1 LYCEVLTMLF
11 CYFDNRLSNLES
23 SSRNTLY
30 LILIFSAIIP
40 IALAIYYNQM
50 TLSKESVVLDY
61 LFERIFSP
69 IRQFIDF
76 IYSGLSSSVV
86 SDTFTDDL
94 LKSIISLFVVVNP
107 IGKVPLLI
115 TLTEKMEK
123 QNKKLVSKNAIIT
136 TAVLLTVFAVAGIQ
150 LLSIFGI
157 SIFSFMIAGGVLL
170 FIISIE
176 FLTHG
181 EWRHSGSSIS
191 GDSGI
196 VPLAF
201 PLLAGPGAITTVI
214 ISLQA
219 YGWLVSII
227 SIVFVVLAT
236 YLVLQLQNPISR
248 ILGRRGSIITTRVFA
263 IFLAAIAVQYIV
275 EGLRQL
281 FVLQ

>member
-1 LYCEVLTMLF
+1 MF
-11 CYFDNRLSNLES
+11 FRHFSNRLSNLEPRS
-23 SSRNTLY
+23 YVTLY
-30 LILIFSAIIP
+30 VILIFSAILS
-40 IALAIYYNQM
+40 IALAIYYDQIMVSEKNW
-50 TLSKESVVLDY
+50 TYDY
-61 LFERIFSP
+61 LYEIIISP
-69 IRQFIDF
+69 IRQFIDLA
-76 IYSGLSSSVV
+76 YSKFMSSSVI

-94 LKSIISLFVVVNP
+94 LKSVISLFVVVNP

-115 TLTEKMEK
+115 TLTQKMEK

-157 SIFSFMIAGGVLL
+157 SIFSFMIAGGILL

-181 EWRHSGSSIS
+181 EWRYGYSSVS

-219 YGWLVSII
+219 YGWMVSII
-227 SIVFVVLAT
+227 SIVFVVILT
-236 YLVLQLQNPISR
+236 YLIFHLQNPISR
-248 ILGRRGSIITTRVFA
+248 ILGRRGSVVTTRVFA

>member
-1 LYCEVLTMLF
+1 MFFHRFNYALE
-11 CYFDNRLSNLES
+11 NLES
-23 SSRNTLY
+23 KSRVALY
-30 LILIFSAIIP
+30 VILIFSVILS

-50 TLSKESVVLDY
+50 IVSEENLAYDSLI
-61 LFERIFSP
+61 ERIISP
-69 IRQFIDF
+69 IRQFIDHA
-76 IYSGLSSSVV
+76 YSKFLSSIVV
-86 SDTFTDDL
+86 TDTFTDDL
-94 LKSIISLFVVVNP
+94 LKSVVSLFVVVNP

-115 TLTEKMEK
+115 TLTQKMEK

-227 SIVFVVLAT
+227 SIVFVVTVT
-236 YLVLQLQNPISR
+236 YLVFRLENPILR
-248 ILGRRGSIITTRVFA
+248 ILGRRGSIVTTRVFA

-281 FVLQ
+281 LVLQ

>member
-1 LYCEVLTMLF
+1 MF
-11 CYFDNRLSNLES
+11 FRHFNNRFSNLEPRS
-23 SSRNTLY
+23 HVILY
-30 LILIFSAIIP
+30 VILIFSVILP

-50 TLSKESVVLDY
+50 IISEENLAYDSLY
-61 LFERIFSP
+61 GRFISP
-69 IRQFIDF
+69 IRQFIDLA
-76 IYSGLSSSVV
+76 YTKLMSSSVI

-94 LKSIISLFVVVNP
+94 LKSVISLFVVVNP
-107 IGKVPLLI
+107 IGQVPLFI
-115 TLTEKMEK
+115 ALTQKMEK

-227 SIVFVVLAT
+227 SIVFVVLVT

-281 FVLQ
+281 FLLQ

>member
-1 LYCEVLTMLF
+1 MLF
-11 CYFDNRLSNLES
+11 RYFDNTLSNLR
-23 SSRNTLY
+23 SRSYATLY
-30 LILIFSAIIP
+30 LLLIFSAILS
-40 IALAIYYNQM
+40 IALVIYYDQVVV
-50 TLSKESVVLDY
+50 SKESITYDY
-61 LFERIFSP
+61 LFEKTFSP
-69 IRQFIDF
+69 IHQFIDL
-76 IYSGLSSSVV
+76 IYSRLLSSSVI

-94 LKSIISLFVVVNP
+94 LKSVVALFVVVNP
-107 IGKVPLLI
+107 IGKVPI
-115 TLTEKMEK
+115 FIALTEKMEK

-157 SIFSFMIAGGVLL
+157 TIFSFMIAGGILL

-181 EWRHSGSSIS
+181 EWRHSGSSTS

-219 YGWLVSII
+219 YGWIVSII
-227 SIVFVVLAT
+227 SIVFIVLVT
-236 YLVLQLQNPISR
+236 YLVLQLGNPILR
-248 ILGRRGSIITTRVFA
+248 ILGRRGSIVTTRVFA

>member
-1 LYCEVLTMLF
+1 MFFRLF
-11 CYFDNRLSNLES
+11 NYALENLES
-23 SSRNTLY
+23 RSHVTLY
-30 LILIFSAIIP
+30 VIVIFSAILS
-40 IALAIYYNQM
+40 IALPIYYNQM
-50 TLSKESVVLDY
+50 IVSEENLAYDSLI
-61 LFERIFSP
+61 ERIISP
-69 IRQFIDF
+69 IRQFIDLA
-76 IYSGLSSSVV
+76 YSKFMSSSVI

-94 LKSIISLFVVVNP
+94 LKSVISLFVVVNP

-115 TLTEKMEK
+115 TLTQKMEK

-136 TAVLLTVFAVAGIQ
+136 TAVLLTVFALAGIQ

-157 SIFSFMIAGGVLL
+157 SIFSFMIAGGILL

-181 EWRHSGSSIS
+181 EWRYSGSSTS

-219 YGWLVSII
+219 YGWIVSII
-227 SIVFVVLAT
+227 SIVFVVTVT
-236 YLVLQLQNPISR
+236 YVVFHLENPILK
-248 ILGRRGSIITTRVFA
+248 ILGRRGSIVTTRVFA

>member
-1 LYCEVLTMLF
+1 MFF
-11 CYFDNRLSNLES
+11 CYLSNTLSSLES
-23 SSRNTLY
+23 RSHLTLY
-30 LILIFSAIIP
+30 LFLIFSTILL

-50 TLSKESVVLDY
+50 IVSKENIAYDY
-61 LFERIFSP
+61 LYEKIFSP
-69 IRQFIDF
+69 VHQFIDF
-76 IYSGLSSSVV
+76 IYSKLLSPSVV
-86 SDTFTDDL
+86 SDTFADDV
-94 LKSIISLFVVVNP
+94 LKSVVSLFVVVNP
-107 IGKVPLLI
+107 IGKVPIFI

-123 QNKKLVSKNAIIT
+123 QNKKLVSTNAIIT

-181 EWRHSGSSIS
+181 EWRYGGSSIS

-219 YGWLVSII
+219 YGWVVSII
-227 SIVFVVLAT
+227 SIVFVVSVT
-236 YLVLQLQNPISR
+236 YLVLQLGNPILR
-248 ILGRRGSIITTRVFA
+248 ILGRRGSLVTTRVFA
-263 IFLAAIAVQYIV
+263 IFLAAIAVQYV
-275 EGLRQL
+275 VDGLRQL
-281 FVLQ
+281 LVPQ

>member
-1 LYCEVLTMLF
+1 MLF
-11 CYFDNRLSNLES
+11 HYFNNTLSNLES
-23 SSRNTLY
+23 RSRITLY

-40 IALAIYYNQM
+40 IALVIYYNQM
-50 TLSKESVVLDY
+50 TVSKESVAFDH

-69 IRQFIDF
+69 IHQFIDF
-76 IYSGLSSSVV
+76 IYSGFLSSSVV

-94 LKSIISLFVVVNP
+94 LKSVISLFVVVNP

-181 EWRHSGSSIS
+181 EWRHSGSSLS

-219 YGWLVSII
+219 YGWIVSII
-227 SIVFVVLAT
+227 SIVFVVLVT

-281 FVLQ
+281 FMLQ

>member
-1 LYCEVLTMLF
+1 MFFHRFNYALE
-11 CYFDNRLSNLES
+11 NLES
-23 SSRNTLY
+23 KSRVALY
-30 LILIFSAIIP
+30 VILIFSVILS

-50 TLSKESVVLDY
+50 IVSEENLAYDSLY
-61 LFERIFSP
+61 GRFISP
-69 IRQFIDF
+69 IRQFIDLA
-76 IYSGLSSSVV
+76 YTKLMSSSVI

-94 LKSIISLFVVVNP
+94 LKSVISLFVVVNP
-107 IGKVPLLI
+107 IGQVPLFI
-115 TLTEKMEK
+115 ALTQKMEK

-227 SIVFVVLAT
+227 SIVFVVLVT

>member
-1 LYCEVLTMLF
+1 MF
-11 CYFDNRLSNLES
+11 FRHFNNRFSNLEPRS
-23 SSRNTLY
+23 HVILY
-30 LILIFSAIIP
+30 VILIFSAILP
-40 IALAIYYNQM
+40 IALAIYYDQM
-50 TLSKESVVLDY
+50 MVSVENLAYDY
-61 LFERIFSP
+61 LSDTIISP
-69 IRQFIDF
+69 IRQFIDLA
-76 IYSGLSSSVV
+76 YSKFVSSSVV

-94 LKSIISLFVVVNP
+94 LKSVVSLYVVVNP
-107 IGKVPLLI
+107 IGKIPLLI
-115 TLTEKMEK
+115 TLTQKMEK

-181 EWRHSGSSIS
+181 EWRYSGSSLS

-219 YGWLVSII
+219 YGWIVSII
-227 SIVFVVLAT
+227 SIVFVVLLT
-236 YLVLQLQNPISR
+236 YLVLHLQNPISR

-275 EGLRQL
+275 EGLRHL
-281 FVLQ
+281 FVLQG

>member
-1 LYCEVLTMLF
+1 MF
-11 CYFDNRLSNLES
+11 FRHFNNRIANLES
-23 SSRNTLY
+23 RSYVTLY
-30 LILIFSAIIP
+30 VIVIFSAILS

-50 TLSKESVVLDY
+50 IISEENLAYDSLI
-61 LFERIFSP
+61 ERIISP
-69 IRQFIDF
+69 IRQFIDL
-76 IYSGLSSSVV
+76 IYSKYLGSSVI

-94 LKSIISLFVVVNP
+94 LKSVVSLFVVVNP
-107 IGKVPLLI
+107 IGQVPLFI
-115 TLTEKMEK
+115 ALTQKMEK

-157 SIFSFMIAGGVLL
+157 SIFSFTIAGGVLL

-181 EWRHSGSSIS
+181 EWRYGRSSMA

-219 YGWLVSII
+219 YGWIVSII
-227 SIVFVVLAT
+227 SIVFVVSVT
-236 YLVLQLQNPISR
+236 YLVLHLGDPILR
-248 ILGRRGSIITTRVFA
+248 ILGRRGSIVTTRVFA

-281 FVLQ
+281 FVLK

>member
-1 LYCEVLTMLF
+1 MVVSM
-11 CYFDNRLSNLES
+11 ES
-23 SSRNTLY
+23 
-30 LILIFSAIIP
+30 
-40 IALAIYYNQM
+40 LAY
-50 TLSKESVVLDY
+50 DY
-61 LFERIFSP
+61 LSDTIISP
-69 IRQFIDF
+69 IRQFIDLA
-76 IYSGLSSSVV
+76 YSKFVSSSVV

-94 LKSIISLFVVVNP
+94 LKSVVSLYVVVNP
-107 IGKVPLLI
+107 IGKIPLLI
-115 TLTEKMEK
+115 TLTQKMEK

-136 TAVLLTVFAVAGIQ
+136 TAILLTVFAVAGIQ
-150 LLSIFGI
+150 LLPIFGI
-157 SIFSFMIAGGVLL
+157 SIFSFMIAAGVLL

-181 EWRHSGSSIS
+181 EWRYSGSSLS

-219 YGWLVSII
+219 YGWIVSII
-227 SIVFVVLAT
+227 SIVFVVLLT
-236 YLVLQLQNPISR
+236 YLVLHLQNPISR

-275 EGLRQL
+275 EGLRHL
-281 FVLQ
+281 FVLQG

>member
-1 LYCEVLTMLF
+1 MF
-11 CYFDNRLSNLES
+11 FRHFNNRLANLES
-23 SSRNTLY
+23 RSHVTLY
-30 LILIFSAIIP
+30 VILIFSAVLP
-40 IALAIYYNQM
+40 IAFAIYYNQM
-50 TLSKESVVLDY
+50 IVSEENLAYDSLYGT
-61 LFERIFSP
+61 IISP
-69 IRQFIDF
+69 IRQFIDLT
-76 IYSGLSSSVV
+76 YSKFLSSLVL

-94 LKSIISLFVVVNP
+94 LKSVVSLFVVVNP
-107 IGKVPLLI
+107 IGKVPLFI
-115 TLTEKMEK
+115 TLTQKMEK

-136 TAVLLTVFAVAGIQ
+136 TAVLLTIFAVAGVQ

-157 SIFSFMIAGGVLL
+157 SIFSFMIAGGILL

-181 EWRHSGSSIS
+181 EWRHGRSSIA

-214 ISLQA
+214 ISLQT

-227 SIVFVVLAT
+227 SIVFVVAVT
-236 YLVLQLQNPISR
+236 YLVLHLENPISR
-248 ILGRRGSIITTRVFA
+248 ILGRRGSIVTTRVFA
-263 IFLAAIAVQYIV
+263 IFLAAIAIQYVV

-281 FVLQ
+281 LVIQ

>member
-1 LYCEVLTMLF
+1 MVSEKNWTY
-11 CYFDNRLSNLES
+11 
-23 SSRNTLY
+23 
-30 LILIFSAIIP
+30 
-40 IALAIYYNQM
+40 
-50 TLSKESVVLDY
+50 DY
-61 LFERIFSP
+61 LYEIIISP
-69 IRQFIDF
+69 IRQFIDLA
-76 IYSGLSSSVV
+76 YSKFMSSSVI

-94 LKSIISLFVVVNP
+94 LKSVISLFVVVNP

-115 TLTEKMEK
+115 TLTQKMEK

-157 SIFSFMIAGGVLL
+157 SIFSFMIAGGILL

-181 EWRHSGSSIS
+181 EWRYGYSSVS

-219 YGWLVSII
+219 YGWMVSII
-227 SIVFVVLAT
+227 SIVFVVILT
-236 YLVLQLQNPISR
+236 YLIFHLQNPISR
-248 ILGRRGSIITTRVFA
+248 ILGRRGSVVTTRVFA

>member
-1 LYCEVLTMLF
+1 MF
-11 CYFDNRLSNLES
+11 FRHFNNRFSNLEPRS
-23 SSRNTLY
+23 HVILY
-30 LILIFSAIIP
+30 VILIFSAILP
-40 IALAIYYNQM
+40 IALAIYYDQM
-50 TLSKESVVLDY
+50 VVSMESLAYDY
-61 LFERIFSP
+61 LSDTIISP
-69 IRQFIDF
+69 IRQFIDLA
-76 IYSGLSSSVV
+76 YSKFVSSSGV

-94 LKSIISLFVVVNP
+94 LKSVVSLYVVVNP
-107 IGKVPLLI
+107 IGKIPLLI
-115 TLTEKMEK
+115 TLTQKMEK

-181 EWRHSGSSIS
+181 EWRYSGSSLS
-191 GDSGI
+191 GDSGT

-219 YGWLVSII
+219 YGWIVSII
-227 SIVFVVLAT
+227 SIVFVVLLT
-236 YLVLQLQNPISR
+236 YLVLHLQNPISR

-275 EGLRQL
+275 EGLRHL
-281 FVLQ
+281 FVLQG

>member
-1 LYCEVLTMLF
+1 MF
-11 CYFDNRLSNLES
+11 FRHFNNRFSNLEPKS
-23 SSRNTLY
+23 HVILY
-30 LILIFSAIIP
+30 VILIFSAILP
-40 IALAIYYNQM
+40 IALAIYYDQM
-50 TLSKESVVLDY
+50 MVSMENLAYDY
-61 LFERIFSP
+61 LSDTIISP
-69 IRQFIDF
+69 IRQFIDLA
-76 IYSGLSSSVV
+76 YSKFVSSSVV

-94 LKSIISLFVVVNP
+94 LKSVVSLYVVVNP
-107 IGKVPLLI
+107 IGKIPLLI
-115 TLTEKMEK
+115 TLTQKMEK

-181 EWRHSGSSIS
+181 EWRYSGSSLS

-201 PLLAGPGAITTVI
+201 PLFAGPGAITTVI

-219 YGWLVSII
+219 YGWIVSII
-227 SIVFVVLAT
+227 SIVFVVLLT
-236 YLVLQLQNPISR
+236 YLVLHLQNPISR

-275 EGLRQL
+275 EGLRHL
-281 FVLQ
+281 FVLQG